1 MFSLSEGFFALGNI
15 QTASDDLWRGVFL
28 ANLLCAK
35 LRFPLQLDSGW
46 VANINKAVFSCIAL
60 LHSFECAVL
69 LFSGLFRK
77 LQTFWKRSL
86 SASVAVYFLTLL
98 TTSFHSTRSVAREWL
113 SSFWGDLHWVICD
126 KQSQFNAFFKDLLML
141 LFIIWS
147 WNLTNRINGLI
158 LCMVCG
164 LYVECWYRFCE
175 SQPFNH

>member
-1 MFSLSEGFFALGNI
+1 MNVFFVWRVLCIRQHTNSLGRLMKCFF
-15 QTASDDLWRGVFL
+15 FL

-35 LRFPLQLDSGW
+35 LRFPLQLDSGC
-46 VANINKAVFSCIAL
+46 VANINKAVFSCIAQFWIC
-60 LHSFECAVL
+60 SVVI
-69 LFSGLFRK
+69 FRK

-113 SSFWGDLHWVICD
+113 SSFWGDLHWVMCD
-126 KQSQFNAFFKDLLML
+126 KQSQFNALFKDLLML

-147 WNLTNRINGLI
+147 WNLMNRINGLI